1 MILPCHILGIQT
13 HRLLHFLGLFDVKRN
28 YPLGKLM
35 HFGLE
40 KRGDPIMRP
49 APQDFAKLHG
59 VRLYGKFTGA
69 EGSRLRFGDGQAL
82 ESDDITIIWCTGFR
96 GDYTFIEPIR
106 RNEVFDKSGYPMHNR
121 GVVGGAAG
129 LYFVGLRYQYTV
141 ASHDIYGVGKDAR
154 YVADHIHDYSKL
166 NHRLKV

>member
-1 MILPCHILGIQT
+1 M
-13 HRLLHFLGLFDVKRN
+13 
-28 YPLGKLM
+28 
-35 HFGLE
+35 
-40 KRGDPIMRP
+40 
-49 APQDFAKLHG
+49 
-59 VRLYGKFTGA
+59 
-69 EGSRLRFGDGQAL
+69 
-82 ESDDITIIWCTGFR
+82 
-96 GDYTFIEPIR
+96 
-106 RNEVFDKSGYPMHNR
+106 FDKSGYPMHNR